1 MQRAVNA
8 SPSRAAEVQVLPPR
22 PILFR
27 QSVGS
32 DVSQW
37 YWEERSATLRAGSIF
52 VRTWRNS
59 RRAGP
64 RSRRAQA
71 HEGATPSARTTFR
84 GVVGTVDTVV
94 LNPAGP
100 SGPCRCNPG
109 RRDQS
114 CGRAWNVDRA
124 VSKTAAPTR
133 RVGVQVAP
141 AAPIFDGWWNVYTRV
156 SETRGRKPVQVRVL
170 FRRPISRFVL

>member
-8 SPSRAAEVQVLPPR
+8 PSSRATEVQFLPPR
-22 PILFR
+22 PVSFR

-37 YWEERSATLRAGSIF
+37 YWEERSATLRAGSNLCG
-52 VRTWRNS
+52 RGGTS

-84 GVVGTVDTVV
+84 GVDGTADTTG
-94 LNPAGP
+94 LNPVGP

-109 RRDQS
+109 RRVQS